1 MKFNLST
8 LKKFGYD
15 LLPVA
20 VGVFLAL
27 VLNNAQQVWKEDSFQ
42 KQLLSTIFEENETN
56 KKSITD
62 LLEKQ
67 KMTIDTLNHY
77 VQNEEYTVFEL
88 IKKVNGLST
97 PNLANYGAI
106 YLLNN
111 NQSLVEVELLLKL
124 AELDS
129 QHKVFQ
135 LASDQIID
143 QLYDDLYNTDQKSKR
158 RISLML
164 NDIMNYENNII
175 VLGDEFNELYK
186 K

>member
-8 LKKFGYD
+8 IKKFGYD

-27 VLNNAQQVWKEDSFQ
+27 VLNNAQQVWKESSFQ
-42 KQLLSTIFEENETN
+42 EQLLNTVFEENEAN

-67 KMTIDTLNHY
+67 KRTIDTLNHY
-77 VQNEEYTVFEL
+77 AKNEEYTVFDL
-88 IKKVNGLST
+88 IQKVNGLST
-97 PNLANYGAI
+97 PNLANYGAT
-106 YLLNN
+106 YLLIN
-111 NQSLVEVELLLKL
+111 NQSLVDVELLLKL

-129 QHKVFQ
+129 QLKVFQ
-135 LASDQIID
+135 LASDQIVD
-143 QLYDDLYNTDQKSKR
+143 QLYEDLYNTDQKSKR

-164 NDIMNYENNII
+164 SDIKNYENNII
-175 VLGDEFNELYK
+175 TLGDEFNALYK